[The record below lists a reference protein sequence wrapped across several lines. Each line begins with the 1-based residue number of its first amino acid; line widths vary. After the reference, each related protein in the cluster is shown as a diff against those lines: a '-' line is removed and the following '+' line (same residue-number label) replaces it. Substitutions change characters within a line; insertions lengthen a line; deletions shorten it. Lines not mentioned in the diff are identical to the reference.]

1 VTGVQRYEL
10 AERAGVPQSFVERLV
25 ELKILVPSDDGTFS
39 GGDLNRTRLMWST
52 EQAGVPLDGVAK
64 AMEAGRFTLAFLD
77 MPHYRWSPIS
87 DRTFGQVAEESG
99 IALEHLLNAE
109 EAQGSERPGPADR
122 VRQDVID
129 MIPIIRMSLD
139 AGIDPGIFP
148 RLTRIYADSMRRIA
162 EAEGY
167 VFHNYLELPMLRS
180 GLGPKEMAE
189 MANAFGAQITHL
201 QEGLILGMY
210 RRQQELVWTAD
221 TIEHMES
228 ALEEMGLHERLARP
242 PAMVFLDLT
251 GYTRLTEERGDRA
264 AADLAGQLGDLVQR
278 GARTHGGRP
287 VKWLGDGVMCYFGEP
302 TGAVAAALALVEDVP
317 KSGLPPAHVGVAAGP
332 VIAQDGDYFGRTV
345 NLAARLAGH
354 ARAGQTLVEEDVV
367 RLTGRSGLRFE
378 DRGTVEL
385 KGIPHPVRVHEAFR
399 DDLDSA
405 GG

>member
-1 VTGVQRYEL
+1 VTGVRRYEL
-10 AERAGVPQSFVERLV
+10 AERAGVPRSFVDRLV
-25 ELKILVPSDDGTFS
+25 ELRILIPSDDGTFS
-39 GGDLNRTRLMWST
+39 GGDLYRTRLMWST
-52 EQAGVPLDGVAK
+52 EQAGVPLDGVAR

-87 DRTFGQVAEESG
+87 DKTFAELAEESG
-99 IALEHLLNAE
+99 IALDQLLDVE
-109 EAQGSERPGPADR
+109 EAQGSERPGPDDR

-129 MIPIIRMSLD
+129 MIPVIRMSLD

-148 RLTRIYADSMRRIA
+148 RVTRTYADSIRRIA

-167 VFHNYLELPMLRS
+167 VFHNYVELPMLRS
-180 GLGPKEMAE
+180 GLGHKDMAE

-201 QEGLILGMY
+201 QEELILGMY

-242 PAMVFLDLT
+242 PAMLFLDLT
-251 GYTRLTEERGDRA
+251 GYTRLTEEQGDRA
-264 AADLAGQLGDLVQR
+264 AAELAGRLGDLVQR

-287 VKWLGDGVMCYFGEP
+287 VKWLGDGVMCYFGDP
-302 TGAVAAALALVEDVP
+302 TGAVSAALALVEEVP

-332 VIAQDGDYFGRTV
+332 VIAQDGDYYGRTV
-345 NLAARLAGH
+345 NLAAWLAGH

-367 RLTGRSGLRFE
+367 RLTGGNGLRFE

-385 KGIPHPVRVHEAFR
+385 KGISHPVRVHEAFR
-399 DDLDSA
+399 DDPGA
-405 GG
+405 MG

>member
-1 VTGVQRYEL
+1 MTGVSRYEL

-25 ELKILVPSDDGTFS
+25 ELKILIPADDGTLS
-39 GGDLNRTRLMWST
+39 GGDLYRTRLMWST

-87 DRTFGQVAEESG
+87 DKTFAELAEESG
-99 IALEHLLNAE
+99 IELEHLLNAE
-109 EAQGSERPGPADR
+109 EAQGSERPRPDDR
-122 VRQDVID
+122 VRQDLID
-129 MIPIIRMSLD
+129 MIPALRLSLD

-148 RLTRIYADSMRRIA
+148 RVTRVYAESMRRIA

-167 VFHNYLELPMLRS
+167 VFHNYLELPMVRS
-180 GLGPKEMAE
+180 GLGHKEMAE

-201 QEGLILGMY
+201 QEELILGMY

-228 ALEEMGLHERLARP
+228 ALEEMGLHERPARP

-251 GYTRLTEERGDRA
+251 GYTRLTEEQGDRA
-264 AADLAGQLGDLVQR
+264 AAELAGRLGDLVQR

-287 VKWLGDGVMCYFGEP
+287 VKWLGDGVMCYFGDP
-302 TGAVAAALALVEDVP
+302 IGAVSAALVLVEEVP

-332 VIAQDGDYFGRTV
+332 VIAQDGDYYGRTV

-367 RLTGRSGLRFE
+367 GLTDQSALRFE

-399 DDLDSA
+399 
-405 GG
+405 GR

>member
-1 VTGVQRYEL
+1 MGVSGYEL
-10 AERAGVPQSFVERLV
+10 ADRAGVPQSFVERLL
-25 ELKILVPSDDGTFS
+25 ELRILIPSDDGTFS
-39 GGDLNRTRLMWST
+39 GGDLYRTRLMWST

-87 DRTFGQVAEESG
+87 DKTFAELAEESG
-99 IALEHLLNAE
+99 IALDQLLDVE
-109 EAQGSERPGPADR
+109 EAQGSERPTPDDR
-122 VRQDVID
+122 VRLDVID
-129 MIPIIRMSLD
+129 MLPAMRLALD

-148 RLTRIYADSMRRIA
+148 RVTRVYAESMRRIA

-201 QEGLILGMY
+201 QEQLILGMY

-228 ALEEMGLHERLARP
+228 ALEELGLYERPTRP

-251 GYTRLTEERGDRA
+251 GYTRLTEEQGDRA
-264 AADLAGQLGDLVQR
+264 AAELAGRLGDLVQR

-287 VKWLGDGVMCYFGEP
+287 VKWLGDGVMCYFGDP
-302 TGAVAAALALVEDVP
+302 IGAVSAALALVEEVP
-317 KSGLPPAHVGVAAGP
+317 KSGLPPAHIGVAAGA
-332 VIAQDGDYFGRTV
+332 VIAQDGDYYGRTV

-354 ARAGQTLVEEDVV
+354 AQAGQTLVEEDVV
-367 RLTGRSGLRFE
+367 RLTDRSGLRFE
-378 DRGTVEL
+378 ERGTVEL

-399 DDLDSA
+399 VDL
-405 GG
+405 GEEG

>member
-1 VTGVQRYEL
+1 VSGVSRYEL
-10 AERAGVPQSFVERLV
+10 AERAGVPKSFVERLL
-25 ELKILVPSDDGTFS
+25 ELRILIPADDGTFS
-39 GGDLNRTRLMWST
+39 GGDLYRTRLMWST
-52 EQAGVPLDGVAK
+52 EQSGVPLDGVAK

-87 DRTFGQVAEESG
+87 DKTFAELAEESG
-99 IALEHLLNAE
+99 IALDQLLDVE
-109 EAQGSERPGPADR
+109 EAQGSERPIPDDR
-122 VRQDVID
+122 VRLDVID
-129 MIPIIRMSLD
+129 MLPAMRLAVD

-148 RLTRIYADSMRRIA
+148 RVTRVYAESMRRIA

-167 VFHNYLELPMLRS
+167 VFHNYLELPLLRS

-201 QEGLILGMY
+201 QEQLILGMY

-228 ALEEMGLHERLARP
+228 ALEELGLYERPARP

-251 GYTRLTEERGDRA
+251 GYTRLTEEQGDRA
-264 AADLAGQLGDLVQR
+264 AAELAGRLGDLVQR

-287 VKWLGDGVMCYFGEP
+287 VKWLGDGVMCYFGDP
-302 TGAVAAALALVEDVP
+302 NGAVSAALALVEEVP
-317 KSGLPPAHVGVAAGP
+317 RSGLPPAHVGVAAGP
-332 VIAQDGDYFGRTV
+332 VIAQDGDYYGRTV

-367 RLTGRSGLRFE
+367 RLTDQSGLRFE
-378 DRGTVEL
+378 DQGTVEL

-399 DDLDSA
+399 
-405 GG
+405 GR